1 MVLDLYV
8 TIHGVVAPD
17 VVKLLV
23 NGVEKPLTGQHYAV
37 EVHVVDDVVALTT
50 VDRLG
55 RERTRTIRMNSV
67 DLPIV

>member
-23 NGVEKPLTGQHYAV
+23 NGVEKPLTGQTYAV
-37 EVHVVDDVVALTT
+37 EVHVVDDLVALTT
-50 VDRLG
+50 VDTLG

>member
-23 NGVEKPLTGQHYAV
+23 NGVEKPLTGQNYAV